1 MNKKHCGVDWEV
13 NGYRLRSNGWDSEIN
28 CIPKEATAGTAKS
41 TAKTAQSTKLYMYLT
56 PSASEFCPP
65 GHLGTLRMRLGFH

>member
-1 MNKKHCGVDWEV
+1 MNKKNCGVDWEV

-41 TAKTAQSTKLYMYLT
+41 TAKTAQSTT
-56 PSASEFCPP
+56 
-65 GHLGTLRMRLGFH
+65 